1 MIFRVCLL
9 ENNTMNIQEVYNN
22 ISNDFSHTRH
32 SVWNAVKEFLK
43 ELPSQSLLGDIGC
56 GNGKNMLYRSDLIS
70 QGIDYSEQLVGI
82 CKQRGLDVLC
92 GSILNIPFRDSCFD
106 NTICIAVI
114 HHLEERVERLRAIR
128 ELVRVT
134 RPGGK
139 ILISVWALRQDE
151 DSKRKFTTNDVLVPF
166 RVRGSDSVYER
177 FYHVYSDGELEDDII
192 SIGEE
197 IYIERIFYEKGNWYA
212 ILKKE

>member
-1 MIFRVCLL
+1 
-9 ENNTMNIQEVYNN
+9 MNIQEVYNN
-22 ISNDFSHTRH
+22 ISSDFSHTRH

-43 ELPSQSLLGDIGC
+43 GLPSQSLLGDIGC

-114 HHLEERVERLRAIR
+114 HHLRERNERIWAIR

-139 ILISVWALRQDE
+139 ILISVWALQQDE
-151 DSKRKFTTNDVLVPF
+151 NSKRKFATNDVLVPF
-166 RVRGSDSVYER
+166 RVRGSGSGSDSVYER
-177 FYHVYSDGELEDDII
+177 FYHVYNDDELEEDIRCI
-192 SIGEE
+192 DNCKFRT
-197 IYIERIFYEKGNWYA
+197 ERIFYEKGNWYA